1 MSKIER
7 EWDSISSWQASQSV
21 LISKKSPKH
30 TQSCQIWSNTK
41 ISNNPAKYEVL
52 LNRTW
57 VQSWTLISETAVR
70 RFRINHKILCNKT
83 DIWQSVLNVQHR
95 RWSIYGLCT
104 AKKMPSRESTGSFSH
119 SYFICSL
126 FSLTGT
132 NNFENRALHWIKMN
146 HDILLCTCFI
156 ILS

>member
-104 AKKMPSRESTGSFSH
+104 AKKCLLEKAQDLFLTAILFARCLVWRVRIISKIEHCTELKWIMTFCCVLVLSF
-119 SYFICSL
+119 
-126 FSLTGT
+126 
-132 NNFENRALHWIKMN
+132 
-146 HDILLCTCFI
+146 
-156 ILS
+156 